1 MINLTNRPLSKPQ
14 EDVLRLGLNF
24 TPAPTKLPLV
34 DMIAAVEEGAR
45 QLNEEDAED
54 LRGRVCG
61 ILRRAKPPKDN
72 LSKEQRKA
80 LKELRS
86 LENEVI
92 LPADK
97 GKATVMMNREDYD
110 TKMRGM
116 LSTATY
122 KQLKK
127 DPTAMQE
134 GRLSRKLKELEKKGE
149 IPGIYTIDSGPPA
162 ANLPGSTASR
172 RSTKMASHSGPL
184 SPASGPLLI
193 SSPST
198 LPLSFPPWQARQL
211 HM

>member
-1 MINLTNRPLSKPQ
+1 M
-14 EDVLRLGLNF
+14 LRLGLNF

-34 DMIAAVEEGAR
+34 DTIAAVEEGAR

-127 DPTAMQE
+127 DPTATQE
-134 GRLSRKLKELEKKGE
+134 GRLSR
-149 IPGIYTIDSGPPA
+149 
-162 ANLPGSTASR
+162 
-172 RSTKMASHSGPL
+172 
-184 SPASGPLLI
+184 
-193 SSPST
+193 
-198 LPLSFPPWQARQL
+198 
-211 HM
+211 